1 MKNLFRHIGFLFLS
15 LMLMQ
20 ACGNSDSKTLT
31 ISGTIGQAG
40 NMQVTL
46 ERSGLVA
53 TAPNSLI
60 ARTETDASGNFK
72 IVVEDPLPEGLYR
85 LRVGQQA
92 INLVFDGSERNVKV
106 TSTLPQMGQYQYTVE
121 GSPSSETFLRTVQGY
136 IQSQPT
142 INDIENLIETT
153 ENPFVGAYIATL
165 ALGNRPEYINI
176 HERAVQKLEQKYPGS
191 PYVQDYKTFIG
202 SLQQLAAMT
211 RQSSAAGEN
220 GLIPENQRQPAPDI
234 RLPGPDG
241 KVYALSDLKGKVVL
255 LDFWASWCMPCRR
268 ENPNVVK
275 VYQQYKDK
283 GFTVFSVSLD
293 GVDART
299 AARFNNDPKK
309 ITELREQGKQAWIKA
324 IEQDKLEWPYHVSD
338 LKKWDCEPARQYGVT
353 GIPRAFIIDKQGRI
367 ASTSVRG
374 AEQIEALIK
383 QLL

>member
-1 MKNLFRHIGFLFLS
+1 MKRFLLHIGILFFGFAFL
-15 LMLMQ
+15 Q
-20 ACGNSDSKTLT
+20 ACSDAGSKQLV
-31 ISGTIGQAG
+31 ISGTISQAG
-40 NMQVTL
+40 NMQVSL

-72 IVVEDPLPEGLYR
+72 IVVENPLPEGLYR

-92 INLVFDGSERNVKV
+92 VNLVFDGTERHVKV
-106 TSTLPQMGQYQYTVE
+106 NSTLAQMGQYQYSVE

-153 ENPFVGAYIATL
+153 ENPFVGAYIATM
-165 ALGNRPEYINI
+165 ALGNRPEYVNI
-176 HERAVQKLEQKYPGS
+176 HERAVQKLEEKYPSS
-191 PYVQDYKTFIG
+191 PYVQDYKAYIA
-202 SLQQLAAMT
+202 SLKQLSMTQQT
-211 RQSSAAGEN
+211 SSAG
-220 GLIPENQRQPAPDI
+220 GVIPEDKRQPAPDI

-241 KVYALSDLKGKVVL
+241 KIYALSDLKGKVVL

-275 VYQQYKDK
+275 VYHQYKDK

-293 GVDART
+293 GVDQRT

-309 ITELREQGKQAWIKA
+309 IAELREQGKKAWIQA
-324 IEQDKLEWPYHVSD
+324 IQQDGLEWPYHVSD

-353 GIPRAFIIDKQGRI
+353 GIPRAFIIDKEGRI

-374 AEQIEALIK
+374 AEEIEAVIK